1 MQQISVFLDIS
12 DDYKGEVLYTLKN
25 ILYPYENTFIIEKD
39 VSKWLESSNRML
51 YCNEKS
57 SLLSNVDRLNK
68 VIVIILE
75 DSTLKYFKSKEA
87 YDIKNTIYLDEVCC
101 IFPLSQQLNSLY
113 ENEVVMKFDI
123 VSSSYFFLSCWQE
136 KYINKFDD
144 KGRVLFEETLQYKL
158 NIFTKP
164 IVNQYL
170 NLLEDL
176 TKRSCFINFKIYPN
190 NLNIM
195 KR

>member
-75 DSTLKYFKSKEA
+75 DSTLK
-87 YDIKNTIYLDEVCC
+87 
-101 IFPLSQQLNSLY
+101 
-113 ENEVVMKFDI
+113 
-123 VSSSYFFLSCWQE
+123 
-136 KYINKFDD
+136 
-144 KGRVLFEETLQYKL
+144 
-158 NIFTKP
+158 
-164 IVNQYL
+164 
-170 NLLEDL
+170 
-176 TKRSCFINFKIYPN
+176 
-190 NLNIM
+190 
-195 KR
+195 